1 MSPDEA
7 KEEAKHLSIDQ
18 HNWPESTRTSVSGPK
33 LFHALTQHTEHR
45 SNPMVQNSMHAFHV
59 AQGFPTSH
67 EIAAWNAQSLKNLGT
82 NSNLP
87 IPTGANGCT
96 INSNHEIAMNGNGIG
111 MEVQYVDYI
120 NHLQKEEVRNH
131 QFSGNFSSRYS
142 GEQYQMHT
150 NDSGFDATNLKTM
163 SNADQIMD
171 CTNGAESNALRQAP
185 FHHDQNQNL
194 IRPTHSTP
202 NSTSLAEFK
211 YLQSQDRQNHFGVT
225 RDIAVMQQVGIHG
238 HATEQ
243 QDRCFSAMQFQ
254 RYRMNQMQHLH
265 LFNAHNTMP
274 KATPPS
280 IPQPQY
286 LKPTRTIDTLGR
298 MPCSDNPSPLAYL
311 VDDSSRSN
319 GLRQTNVHKHD
330 TIPKFDV
337 NKCQE
342 ECLPS
347 ITQYAQGTKQTSIKL
362 LTTSKKNSSQSK
374 SRKRKLQRS
383 IDDKGARSEIHGL
396 TKLSKSNGEDHVP
409 IAETNAINKSTDG
422 LESADNLKIESQNI
436 HNKQLTTDV
445 QLRKWSELT
454 GIYPSDKEQEQMSMN
469 LGITKKQFNVWFT
482 NHRAQEIW
490 SKNYANKKRRKK
502 NGGSGKICCIAK
514 YNINILP
521 RPKIKYL
528 RESFFV
534 LREAIYWF
542 NDAIPNKDKESICPN
557 APLAEIWLSK
567 FEECG
572 GRLPRITKWHLNGK
586 QSLTPNHTLMGR
598 RWLWDEGYFTDGLC
612 RTSTDKELTDQVS
625 DTDNQFVPLSLR
637 AYCDC
642 GRSHLGNNSRYR
654 TNPYRAERGGR
665 RNVRSGTSVKMSS
678 VSVCDLFHTTMVLF
692 IPLWNI
698 NVNIIFAIQNNRYY
712 QSWLMIT

>member
-18 HNWPESTRTSVSGPK
+18 HNWPESSRTSVSRQT

-67 EIAAWNAQSLKNLGT
+67 GIAAWNAQSLTNLGT

-111 MEVQYVDYI
+111 MEVQYEDYI
-120 NHLQKEEVRNH
+120 NHLQNEELRNH
-131 QFSGNFSSRYS
+131 QFPGNFASGYS
-142 GEQYQMHT
+142 GGQYQMHT
-150 NDSGFDATNLKTM
+150 NNSGFDHNTDV

-185 FHHDQNQNL
+185 FHHDENQNL
-194 IRPTHSTP
+194 IRPTHSIP

-211 YLQSQDRQNHFGVT
+211 YLQSQDRQNPFGVT

-243 QDRCFSAMQFQ
+243 QDRYLSAMQFQ

-265 LFNAHNTMP
+265 LFNAHNTMQ

-298 MPCSDNPSPLAYL
+298 MPCNDNPSPLAYL

-319 GLRQTNVHKHD
+319 GLRQTYVHKHD
-330 TIPKFDV
+330 TIPKIDV
-337 NKCQE
+337 NTCQE

-347 ITQYAQGTKQTSIKL
+347 IPQYAQGTKQISIKP

-422 LESADNLKIESQNI
+422 LESADNSKIESQNI

-445 QLRKWSELT
+445 QLRKWSERT
-454 GIYPSDKEQEQMSMN
+454 GIYPSDKEQEKMSTN
-469 LGITKKQFNVWFT
+469 LGITKKQINVWFT

-490 SKNYANKKRRKK
+490 SKNDANKKRRKK

-514 YNINILP
+514 YNINALA

-567 FEECG
+567 FEERG
-572 GRLPRITKWHLNGK
+572 GRLPRITKWPLNGK

-642 GRSHLGNNSRYR
+642 GRSHLGNNSRYS

-678 VSVCDLFHTTMVLF
+678 VSVCDLFHTTMFLF

-698 NVNIIFAIQNNRYY
+698 NVNIILAIQNNRYY
-712 QSWLMIT
+712 QSWLMII